1 MYMVFCVIDDP
12 YLLNDV
18 LAAWAT
24 AGITGATI
32 VECSGIHQRSQHI
45 PMRYAFDSDVTEEGH
60 IGLFAIV
67 ADQAAVQACLAA
79 TETITGNLDDPNT
92 GVFAAWPLAVV
103 KGVPEAPA
111 E

>member
-24 AGITGATI
+24 SGIHGATI
-32 VECSGIHQRSQHI
+32 VECSGVYQISQQLS
-45 PMRYAFDSDVTEEGH
+45 AVLNLDEDEADEGH
-60 IGLFAIV
+60 VVLFAIV
-67 ADQAAVQACLAA
+67 ADQAAVQACLEA
-79 TETITGNLDDPNT
+79 TETVTGDLNDANT

-103 KGVPEAPA
+103 KGVAQPPA
-111 E
+111 G